1 MTKELAP
8 AIAYLRTSSAANV
21 GPDKDS
27 DKRQRIAIDAFAKRS
42 GFNVVDQFYDQ
53 AVSGADPIETRP
65 GFAACLDRIESN
77 GVRVVIVE
85 DASRFARHVLTQ
97 ELGVVALKE
106 RGVRVYSATTGDE
119 LTETDDPSKV
129 MMRQVAAAFA
139 QFEKSRL
146 VSKLASARQRK
157 RASVGRCEGRKPLSE
172 TRPDVVAIA
181 RKLRRRKPKGG
192 RLSLRAVSKELAARG
207 HLNERGKPFAAKS
220 IASMSR

>member
-1 MTKELAP
+1 MAKELAP
-8 AIAYLRTSSAANV
+8 AIAYIRTSSAANV

-27 DKRQRIAIDAFAKRS
+27 DKRQRAAIDTFAKRM
-42 GFNVVDQFYDQ
+42 GFKVVDEFYDQ

-65 GFAACLDRIESN
+65 GFAAVLDRIESN

-146 VSKLASARQRK
+146 VSKLAAARQRK
-157 RASVGRCEGRKPLSE
+157 RETVGRCEGRKPLKE
-172 TRPDVVAIA
+172 TRPDVVALA
-181 RKLRRRKPKGG
+181 RKLRRRKPKAGQ
-192 RLSLRAVSKELAARG
+192 LSLRVVSKELAARG
-207 HLNERGKPFAAKS
+207 YFNERGRAFAAKS
-220 IASMSR
+220 IASMLG